1 MNDSI
6 PFSSD
11 NKLENVSE
19 KDEDLSEERHLD
31 NKRKY
36 YGLETTK
43 ITILP
48 PKNLD
53 DEKIKQIEKAY
64 EDKFNNLKKE
74 YEDKLKEIEKSKKE
88 KPEEEEE
95 IEEEETEKITPR
107 IKKKLEII
115 IEAKKKKLSSEK
127 EEKEKEK
134 EEEKEEEE
142 EKREIKKPKLEIII
156 EATKKKS
163 PIKKEKEQY
172 IIEANSLQING
183 EEIETEEIGVQVPE
197 DNEKEYHHSHIKSF
211 DSNSMKIT
219 HSDDYISPQ
228 EIKIHISQLSQS
240 LGKEQEV
247 KIIKERRKRT
257 KSVKNINKK
266 VQDKGTQYSPPLIRE
281 QKIIPDI
288 HISYLPS
295 SFIETEK
302 VSENDYISSSEDL
315 KSKEEEKEKEI
326 KEPYKKIKIIHKV
339 KKSPSKQLLNVL
351 TKIDEN
357 KEIIKIRRLFNKWK
371 YLKDRRIKGKH
382 LLFNVFLRKDS
393 IPQFNME
400 GADEKDI
407 LSQCFN
413 IWMYRTLKDSKI
425 KNVYLMKEIRS
436 KGKSSSHSLSLSNSG
451 SKKVLLPNL
460 ERPAYYNKLFNVV
473 IKHINRDGKFNT
485 ENMLRDYFNRWR
497 KTVKEQ
503 KEIEIRLRHRSRN
516 EINSF
521 DGIINPYDSDKI
533 TYNPLLEDETHIEE
547 PNIQI
552 TQPDTVV
559 KEIIPRIRVNE
570 KIRLLVSL
578 NQKLRI
584 IFNKW
589 KNLNKKEDKKEEGI
603 LILRKLSRRSSIMN
617 KLKPSEIRKRNHTIA
632 NATEIRK
639 QSRIDID
646 ELFRKSYPSSF
657 TNIKKKAGREYFKKL
672 FDNKLKNQIP
682 DFTKQMKL
690 YKKVPKAIKYLRLYL
705 LKNYF
710 KDFIKCL
717 LSKDKKL
724 VKMLN
729 KFNDK
734 KDLPSLKKI
743 AASFIQ
749 LYYRKHLE
757 KRNKKFRIKQLSK
770 LFCNLDDDRIIE
782 LLYTRKWRYR
792 AKKDKE
798 NKINLRK
805 SMKDIFNKSV
815 GKKIID
821 ELSVITEKYADY
833 INIKTLADSYK
844 KIFAKRLFNS
854 LRLKFIL
861 SKYIVDDDTEFKKK
875 YVRSNMMRKWNEKC
889 KILRRK
895 RNAFM
900 RIKRVLKI
908 HSKKVL
914 IITFKLKKLK
924 LYLLSYA
931 LMRRDSSHVNSELPK
946 GNKK

>member
-1 MNDSI
+1 
-6 PFSSD
+6 
-11 NKLENVSE
+11 
-19 KDEDLSEERHLD
+19 
-31 NKRKY
+31 
-36 YGLETTK
+36 
-43 ITILP
+43 
-48 PKNLD
+48 
-53 DEKIKQIEKAY
+53 
-64 EDKFNNLKKE
+64 
-74 YEDKLKEIEKSKKE
+74 
-88 KPEEEEE
+88 
-95 IEEEETEKITPR
+95 
-107 IKKKLEII
+107 
-115 IEAKKKKLSSEK
+115 
-127 EEKEKEK
+127 
-134 EEEKEEEE
+134 
-142 EKREIKKPKLEIII
+142 
-156 EATKKKS
+156 
-163 PIKKEKEQY
+163 
-172 IIEANSLQING
+172 
-183 EEIETEEIGVQVPE
+183 
-197 DNEKEYHHSHIKSF
+197 
-211 DSNSMKIT
+211 MKIT

-266 VQDKGTQYSPPLIRE
+266 VQDKGTQYSPTLIRE

-339 KKSPSKQLLNVL
+339 NKKPSKQLLNVL

-371 YLKDRRIKGKH
+371 YLKDRRIKGKN

-393 IPQFNME
+393 MPQLNME

-407 LSQCFN
+407 LSQFFN

-533 TYNPLLEDETHIEE
+533 TYNPLLEDETLIEE

-552 TQPDTVV
+552 TQPDTIV

-589 KNLNKKEDKKEEGI
+589 KKLNKKEDEKEEKEGI
-603 LILRKLSRRSSIMN
+603 SILRKLSRRSSITN
-617 KLKPSEIRKRNHTIA
+617 KLKPSEIRKRNNTIA

-682 DFTKQMKL
+682 DLTKQMKL